1 MTMKRF
7 SLTRWLSNRKPCRRV
22 RMRVG
27 RGVESL
33 EQRVVPALAL
43 IGNVEV
49 SSAFPIL
56 SFNDR
61 AFFFG
66 QSSNGQGFEPWISD
80 GTPEG
85 TFQIADLN
93 AGPGSSVPSLEAGD
107 AIDNIAT
114 LGVQVGSVMYFAANN
129 GTFGTELWRTD
140 GTAAGTRLVSNIASD
155 TTSTTSSSFPRNL
168 TNVNGRLYFSAENN
182 TAGRELWRSDGTAG
196 GTRLVAELTP
206 GSIGGLDVTGNTGR
220 WTSLG
225 DTLLFAGANFGSG
238 FAGQELFVANNSTST
253 ITRLVDINPG
263 AGSSFPQNFVTIRQP
278 SENSLGLVAF
288 VADNG
293 SAGRELWLS
302 NGTPSGTFLVRDINT
317 GSGDGLFGNFSTN
330 FNFDQLTVV
339 GDTLYFRAQDAATG
353 RELWRTDGT
362 TFGTVQ
368 VVDALTGGLS
378 SSPDD
383 FANVNGRLFYSA
395 LGNSFVRELYRSD
408 GTAAT
413 TAVVPSG
420 LTGVSISNVRDTVG
434 LQNFAVFAVDTTS
447 GTSNRS
453 QELWVSDGTAAG
465 TLPANTDR
473 DLNLL
478 DPQRLTSIGNSVYM
492 TVAGASG
499 QRFLARYRLSEPP
512 SDLFLVPSTVDE
524 EVPVGTVVGIL
535 TPDDI
540 DLPND
545 SHTFQFAS
553 GAGGQDNGFFR
564 IVGNQLQVNS
574 RLDFEQRATYS
585 IRVRV
590 TDRGG
595 NQLDRALTVTV
606 RDVNE
611 LPTDLTLNPGTIVEN
626 APLNSL
632 VGIFAPTD
640 ADRLPQTFSYSLVNG
655 AGSAD
660 NALFQ
665 IIPGENR
672 LLTNAVFDFEAR
684 TTYSIRVRV
693 TNDDL
698 DPATPPVIFEKE
710 LTILVT
716 NQNEAPTQ
724 VTLAGSNVLENQPE
738 GTVVGIVSGTD
749 VDAGDQLQF
758 TVQSTSAFPD
768 GSFFQVVGNQLVTTS
783 ELDFEA
789 APVRTVLIRV
799 TDSGGLFVETP
810 FVINVL
816 NLDDVAT
823 TIQLSN
829 TSLPENSPAGTS
841 VGTFSTPVP
850 AYSATLVFQ
859 LSPGIGGEDNA
870 LFFVD
875 GNQLRVAPGVVLDF
889 ESRNQFN
896 IRVKAT
902 DQTGLA
908 FEKRFVITLTDVN
921 EAPGPLTLTNATVP
935 EAQPV
940 GALVGLL
947 RAPDPES
954 VDTVTFTLVPGQGS
968 SDNAR
973 FRIFG
978 AGLQTNE
985 SFNFDVRRFYSVRV
999 RASDQN
1005 GNFVEQSFQITI
1017 TQAPKVTPLFRLF
1030 SEPLNYHFFTTSR
1043 AEFDAAKAAGFRDET
1058 TQLPGVQVLER
1069 QLTGS
1074 LPLYRLYNLQTRR
1087 HYYTTS
1093 IGEANFLQDLVRAG
1107 MPGFGTTL
1115 GWRLEKIEGFIYDTP
1130 VGNTVEVFRLYNS
1143 RVGTHLFTE
1152 SAAVRDAVLRAFPTE
1167 WSQHSSLGFAYQG
1180 QLPPTSASAI
1190 SASAISAPVVSAAG
1204 VSPELSAAPG
1214 AAVVAA
1220 SNRLETLVAVTSSAP
1235 VSAAAT
1241 AATAG
1246 ETESAAV
1253 APVASTGS
1261 VEPEVESLDAVFT
1274 AALVGELL
1282 D

>member
-1 MTMKRF
+1 MQA
-7 SLTRWLSNRKPCRRV
+7 
-22 RMRVG
+22 G
-27 RGVESL
+27 RGLEGL

-56 SFNDR
+56 NFNDR

-66 QSSNGQGFEPWISD
+66 QSSTGQGFEPWISD
-80 GTPEG
+80 GTPQG

-93 AGPGSSVPSLEAGD
+93 AGPGSSVPSLENGD
-107 AIDNIAT
+107 PIDNIAT

-129 GTFGTELWRTD
+129 GSFGTELWRTD
-140 GTAAGTRLVSNIASD
+140 GTAAGTRLVSNIAAD

-168 TNVNGRLYFSAENN
+168 TNVNGRLYFSANN
-182 TAGRELWRSDGTAG
+182 NIAGRELWRSDGTAG
-196 GTRLVAELTP
+196 GTRLVAELTL
-206 GSIGGLDVTGNTGR
+206 GSTGGLDVTGRTGS
-220 WTSLG
+220 WASVG

-238 FAGQELFVANNSTST
+238 FAGQELFAANNATST
-253 ITRLVDINPG
+253 ITRLADINPG
-263 AGSSFPQNFVTIRQP
+263 TGSSFPQNFVTIRQP
-278 SENSLGLVAF
+278 SANSSGLVAF
-288 VADNG
+288 VANNG
-293 SAGRELWLS
+293 TAGQELWLS
-302 NGTPSGTFLVRDINT
+302 DGTTAFMARDINT
-317 GSGDGLFGNFSTN
+317 GSGSGLFGNFSTN
-330 FNFDQLTVV
+330 FNYDQLTVV
-339 GDTLYFRAQDAATG
+339 GSTLYFRANDSSTG
-353 RELWRTDGT
+353 TELWKTDGT

-368 VVDALTGGLS
+368 VEDAAAGVFS
-378 SSPDD
+378 SLPDD
-383 FANVNGRLFYSA
+383 FANVNGRLFYGSF
-395 LGNSFVRELYRSD
+395 GNSFRRELYRTD
-408 GTAAT
+408 GTAAS
-413 TAVVPSG
+413 TAVIPSG

-434 LQNFAVFAVDTTS
+434 LQNFAVFAVDTTA
-447 GTSNRS
+447 GATNRS

-465 TLPANTDR
+465 TLPANSSR
-473 DLNLL
+473 DINLL
-478 DPQRLTSIGNSVYM
+478 DPQRITNIGNSAFM

-512 SDLFLVPSTVDE
+512 SDLFLVPSTVNE

-553 GAGGQDNGFFR
+553 GAGAQDNGFFR
-564 IVGNQLQVNS
+564 IVGNQLQVNA
-574 RLDFEQRATYS
+574 RLDFEQRSNFS

-595 NQLDRALTVTV
+595 NQLEKVLAVTV

-626 APLNSL
+626 APLDSL
-632 VGIFAPTD
+632 VGIFAPAD
-640 ADRLPQTFSYSLVNG
+640 ADRLPQTFSYSLVGG

-660 NALFQ
+660 NALFK
-665 IIPGENR
+665 INPGSNR
-672 LLTNAVFDFEAR
+672 LLTNAIFDFEAKS
-684 TTYSIRVRV
+684 TYSIRVQV
-693 TNDDL
+693 TNDDT
-698 DPATPPVIFEKE
+698 DPATAPVVFEKA

-716 NQNEAPTQ
+716 NQNEAPIQ
-724 VTLAGSNVLENQPE
+724 VTLTGSNVLENQPE
-738 GTVVGIVSGTD
+738 GTVVGVVSGAD
-749 VDAGDQLQF
+749 VDAGDTLEF
-758 TVQSTSAFPD
+758 SVQSTSAFPD
-768 GSFFQVVGNQLVTTS
+768 GSFFQIVGNQLVTTS

-789 APVRTVLIRV
+789 APIRTILIRA

-810 FVINVL
+810 FVINIRDL
-816 NLDDVAT
+816 NDLAT

-829 TSLPENSPAGTS
+829 TSIPENSPAGTS
-841 VGTFSTPVP
+841 VGILGTPVP
-850 AYSATLVFQ
+850 AYTATLFFQ

-870 LFFVD
+870 TFFVD
-875 GNQLRVAPGVVLDF
+875 GYQLRVAPGATLDF
-889 ESRNQFN
+889 EAKSGFN
-896 IRVKAT
+896 VRIKAT
-902 DQTGLA
+902 DQTGLS

-921 EAPGPLTLTNATVP
+921 EAPGPLTLTNSTVP

-954 VDTVTFTLVPGQGS
+954 ADTVTFTLVPGQGS

-973 FRIFG
+973 FKIFG
-978 AGLQTNE
+978 SGLQTNE
-985 SFNFDVRRFYSVRV
+985 EFNFDVRRFYSVRV

-1005 GNFVEQSFQITI
+1005 GNFVEQSYQITI
-1017 TQAPKVTPLFRLF
+1017 TQAPKVTPLYRLF
-1030 SEPLNYHFFTTSR
+1030 SEALNYHFFTTSR
-1043 AEFDAAKAAGFRDET
+1043 SEFEAAKAGGFRDET

-1093 IGEANFLQDLVRAG
+1093 IGEANFLQGLVKAG

-1115 GWRLEKIEGFIYDTP
+1115 GWRLEKIEGFIYDAP
-1130 VGNTVEVFRLYNS
+1130 QGNTVEVFRLYNS

-1167 WSQHSSLGFAYQG
+1167 WSQHASLGFAFQG
-1180 QLPPTSASAI
+1180 RLPSASA
-1190 SASAISAPVVSAAG
+1190 SAVSAPVLTAASA
-1204 VSPELSAAPG
+1204 SPEPSLAP
-1214 AAVVAA
+1214 ASAVVAA

-1246 ETESAAV
+1246 ETEPAAV
-1253 APVASTGS
+1253 APVVSTGS
-1261 VEPEVESLDAVFT
+1261 VAPEVESLDAVFT
-1274 AALVGELL
+1274 TALVGGLL